1 MITVTGLCVVLMSS
15 SVSNGEDKNQS
26 VTAKTADTK
35 KSSELVVDKKAS
47 RSFSAADVASD
58 SSIMPE
64 LSVGFVDSFAIMGE
78 CTEGQKARKEIEG
91 KRDLA
96 AQEIQEES
104 KKLEK
109 AKNDYISK
117 STTMSDSA
125 REKEEKQLMKKDR
138 DLKNLVAEKE
148 EELKAEMHAAT
159 ETLAQ
164 SLDAGVV
171 ELAKKEDLDVVFDKM
186 TGRAM
191 YVSPKFDFT
200 DKAITEVN
208 KKYEVKL
215 AQNKQAE
222 QALKVADN
230 KTAAAKP
237 AKIGA

>member
-15 SVSNGEDKNQS
+15 TLSKAEDKNIS
-26 VTAKTADTK
+26 VSTKSTAS
-35 KSSELVVDKKAS
+35 KSL
-47 RSFSAADVASD
+47 VASD
-58 SSIMPE
+58 VAADLAI
-64 LSVGFVDSFAIMGE
+64 GFVDSFAIMGE
-78 CTEGQKARKEIEG
+78 CEEGQKARKEIEG

-96 AQEIQEES
+96 SQEIQEES

-117 STTMSDSA
+117 SSMMSDSA

-138 DLKNLVAEKE
+138 ELKAFVAEKE
-148 EELKAEMHAAT
+148 EDLKAEMQAAT

-171 ELAKKEDLDVVFDKM
+171 ELAKKEGLDIIFDKM

-200 DKAITEVN
+200 DKAVTAVN
-208 KKYEVKL
+208 KNYEVKL

-230 KTAAAKP
+230 KAAAPKS
-237 AKIGA
+237 AKVGA